1 VIADLHAHYA
11 MHLVPDAPG
20 SVALASTARGRRRL
34 QDRLR
39 ARLIGIASRFGNYRS
54 SDSGPRVTFSSLHA
68 GGVEVVLS
76 VLYSPFDEMDLD
88 QPYGAP
94 PESGYIDSV
103 LAQADLVEHDIV
115 ARHGSTGAIARN
127 HADIDAARAEGKIA
141 FVHCVEGGFH
151 LGPTPADVD
160 RAVTRLAGRGV
171 AYITLA
177 HLFWRA
183 VATNAPAIP
192 FLPDWLYRVVFP
204 QPAEGLTELG
214 TTAVRAMVRER
225 VLIDVAHMS
234 ARAFDETMMLL
245 DELDPARGVPVVAT
259 HAGYRFGGQQYMLDR
274 AALEQIAAR
283 DGVVGLILA
292 EHQIL
297 DGLRRRRTRSFEQS
311 VEVLCR
317 HVDRIAEITGSQ
329 RHTAIGSD
337 LDGFIKPT
345 LAGLQ
350 TMADMAALEEALTD
364 RYGAE
369 DAELIA
375 SGNALRVL
383 RSYWGGAKHNGGR
396 VPQAER
402 RL

>member
-1 VIADLHAHYA
+1 MIADLHAHYP
-11 MHLVPDAPG
+11 MRVINDMDPDTAAKLMKAPG
-20 SVALASTARGRRRL
+20 PTLRDRIQALVLKFANRV
-34 QDRLR
+34 D
-39 ARLIGIASRFGNYRS
+39 NYPS
-54 SDSGPRVTFSSLHA
+54 WDGTYRVTPETLHE
-68 GGVEVVLS
+68 GGVGLAMS
-76 VLYSPFDEMDLD
+76 VLLRPFDEFDLD
-88 QPYGAP
+88 THYAAP
-94 PESGYIDSV
+94 PEPGYFPRLIALLEAVEQEVATHDRSR
-103 LAQADLVEHDIV
+103 LRLVHNRAEL
-115 ARHGSTGAIARN
+115 
-127 HADIDAARAEGKIA
+127 DAAVADRATA
-141 FVHCVEGGFH
+141 LVHCVEGGFH

-383 RSYWGGAKHNGGR
+383 RSYWGGAKHNGRR

-402 RL
+402 SL